1 MRKVIC
7 VIAVMGL
14 TVAWAAP
21 AQAATHDIDSTIKL
35 SVIKSTGSPPVSGS
49 VEYAGTFKGRP
60 GSDAIVGRNLFGPV
74 PTFHG
79 TFRVYLKKGTM
90 KGNLEGSGAP
100 TPGGGLDIS
109 GGGEIT
115 KGSGKYKGAHG
126 KFTFSGSQPADPPV
140 ATLAITGSI
149 EY

>member
-1 MRKVIC
+1 
-7 VIAVMGL
+7 
-14 TVAWAAP
+14 
-21 AQAATHDIDSTIKL
+21 
-35 SVIKSTGSPPVSGS
+35 
-49 VEYAGTFKGRP
+49 
-60 GSDAIVGRNLFGPV
+60 
-74 PTFHG
+74 
-79 TFRVYLKKGTM
+79 M

-149 EY
+149 RY